1 MFHVKLTVLDIRQP
15 RIPEFR
21 TQLLRLP
28 AQAPT
33 NGRIVRKENADP
45 GITARVWR
53 AGARSKEKGAFV
65 TATTLDKGAGTSV
78 AYVTIRWVL
87 TVRVSC
93 W

>member
-1 MFHVKLTVLDIRQP
+1 MFHVKLTVLAIRQP

-53 AGARSKEKGAFV
+53 AGGPFQRKRH
-65 TATTLDKGAGTSV
+65 
-78 AYVTIRWVL
+78 IRDSDDL
-87 TVRVSC
+87 G
-93 W
+93 